1 MDVYAVRPLGL
12 AQGHTLVWP
21 VCDGHVKVV
30 SCVWLRLPRLV
41 VILLDL
47 KRRASPLAL
56 RRQATVLSLYS
67 CTHLRAENHAC
78 AEGTLSAAAS

>member
-21 VCDGHVKVV
+21 VCDGHVEVV
-30 SCVWLRLPRLV
+30 SYVWLRLPRLV

-47 KRRASPLAL
+47 KR
-56 RRQATVLSLYS
+56 
-67 CTHLRAENHAC
+67 
-78 AEGTLSAAAS
+78 